1 MTGRQNIVH
10 VCYHIRTEICISGPL
25 GHLRLSLSL
34 SFGTVACIENCRGRA
49 TALEQERQH
58 RGSTV
63 INSVGGSDCI
73 VVSSFL
79 LPTDSKIQMQNL
91 DLAPPGPLSTNG

>member
-10 VCYHIRTEICISGPL
+10 VCYHIRTEICISGPRS
-25 GHLRLSLSL
+25 HLRLSLSL
-34 SFGTVACIENCRGRA
+34 SLSILVACIENRRGRA
-49 TALEQERQH
+49 TALEQERRH

-79 LPTDSKIQMQNL
+79 LTPYR
-91 DLAPPGPLSTNG
+91 